1 MVLSHLRRHEDY
13 AMLRFFKATLLGLLT
28 AALGVALGL
37 VPLGHDLEENVGLHL
52 LFQLRGPRQ
61 APADVVIVS
70 IDDVSATALSLPND
84 PAKWPRSHHARLT
97 EILAQA
103 GAVVI
108 VFDIIFGEARATEED
123 QLFADAIHRAGN
135 VILFEYLTRE
145 TQPLTDKSGSS
156 IGHLYLERRV
166 PPIPVLAQAAVALAP
181 FPLPK
186 VPVRVNRY
194 WTFKTAAADTP
205 TLPVVS
211 FQLFATGVY
220 DEFLRLH
227 RQSSPSQAVMLAPQR
242 DASITTSIDGT
253 VRRLR
258 DIFNNEPLTAQRM
271 LGALQRDGVSY
282 SDTKNRQLLTSLIRM
297 YQSPASHYLNFYGPP
312 RTLTTV
318 PYYQVLQLREGSLT
332 ASHRIDFN
340 GKAVL
345 VGLSERLRP
354 EQKDGFYTVFS
365 QPSGFD
371 LSGVE
376 IAATA
381 FANLLEDM
389 PIRPLHFHSHL
400 AVLFIWGV
408 LLGIICRL
416 LPTTIAIFSAMLLSV
431 IYCAIAY
438 HQFTAIGSWYPLI
451 IPLLFQA
458 PFACFGAVLWKYFDA
473 NKERQNIRKLFGYY
487 IPDKVVDQ
495 LLVNNLDLKSGSQL
509 VYGVCLYTDGA
520 QSTSLAEQMDPRELS
535 SFMNRYYEV
544 VFTPIQERGGIISDV
559 IGDAVLAIWATT
571 DSDPNL
577 RRQTC
582 LAALEIASAVQRFND
597 ASGTMRLPTR
607 IGLHCGH
614 MLLGSVGAVAHYE
627 YRAVGDIV
635 ITTTRIEGLNKV
647 LGTQI
652 LVSEEGLNHVDGFLT
667 RELGEFLFVGKSKPL
682 VVYELLSR
690 LDEANGRQKGLC
702 ADFAEALAAF
712 RTRRWVEAIEQF
724 EKCITHYGGDGPSSF
739 YRTLCEQYREN
750 PPGEAWDAIVRLTQK

>member
-1 MVLSHLRRHEDY
+1 
-13 AMLRFFKATLLGLLT
+13 MLRFFKAVILGLLT
-28 AALGVALGL
+28 GALGL
-37 VPLGHDLEENVGLHL
+37 ALGFGPFGHDLEENVGLHL
-52 LFQLRGPRQ
+52 LFKLRGTRQ

-70 IDDVSATALSLPND
+70 IDAVSATALSLPND
-84 PAKWPRSHHARLT
+84 LAKWPRSHHARLT

-108 VFDIIFGEARATEED
+108 AYDVIFGEARTPEED

-145 TQPLTDKSGSS
+145 TQALTDQTGSS

-186 VPVRVNRY
+186 VPIRVNRY
-194 WTFKTAAADTP
+194 WTFKTASADTP
-205 TLPVVS
+205 TLPVVA
-211 FQLFATGVY
+211 FQLFANGVY

-227 RQSSPSQAVMLAPQR
+227 KQSSPSQAVMLVPQR
-242 DASITTSIDGT
+242 DASITTSLDRT

-258 DIFNNEPLTAQRM
+258 DIFNKEPHTAQRM
-271 LGALQRDGVSY
+271 LGALQRDKLSS
-282 SDTKNRQLLTSLIRM
+282 SDTKNRQLMTSLIRM

-312 RTLTTV
+312 GTITTV
-318 PYYQVLQLREGSLT
+318 PYHQILRLREGSLS
-332 ASHRIDFN
+332 ASLGVDFN
-340 GKAVL
+340 GKAVF

-381 FANLLEDM
+381 FANLLEDR
-389 PIRPLHFHSHL
+389 PLRPLHFHDYL
-400 AVLFIWGV
+400 AVLLLWGA
-408 LLGIICRL
+408 LLGITCHL
-416 LPTTIAIFSAMLLSV
+416 LPTIIAIPSALLMSV
-431 IYCAIAY
+431 IYFAITY
-438 HQFTAIGSWYPLI
+438 HQFTTIGSWYPLI
-451 IPLLFQA
+451 MPLLVQM
-458 PFACFGAVLWKYFDA
+458 PFACFGAVLWKYSDT
-473 NKERQNIRKLFGYY
+473 NKERQNTRKLFGYY

-495 LLVNNLDLKSGSQL
+495 LLVNNLDFKSGSQL

-535 SFMNRYYEV
+535 SFMDRYYEV
-544 VFTPIQERGGIISDV
+544 VFTPIQERGGIVSNV
-559 IGDAVLAIWATT
+559 IGDSVLAIWATT

-577 RRQTC
+577 RRQAC

-597 ASGTMRLPTR
+597 ASGARRLPTR
-607 IGLHCGH
+607 IALHCGH
-614 MLLGSVGAVAHYE
+614 MLLGSVGAGAHYE
-627 YRAVGDIV
+627 YRPVGDIV
-635 ITTTRIEGLNKV
+635 ITATRLEGLNK
-647 LGTQI
+647 LLSTRI
-652 LVSEEGLNHVDGFLT
+652 LVSEEGLSQVEGFLT
-667 RELGEFLFVGKSKPL
+667 RELGEFLFVGKSNPL
-682 VVYELLSR
+682 VVYELLGRIS
-690 LDEANGRQKGLC
+690 EANGQQRGLC
-702 ADFAEALAAF
+702 ADFAEALGAF

-724 EKCITHYGGDGPSSF
+724 EKCITHYGGDGASSF
-739 YRTLCEQYREN
+739 YQTLCKQYCEN
-750 PPGEAWDAIVRLTQK
+750 PPGDAWDGIVRLTQK